1 MLDYKQVPQNRSSVQ
16 KKKDRQSQG
25 FKNNRENND
34 LSLLLMFYN
43 PTKNKIFIMNF
54 NLFVKKWQFDWNKEM
69 YSVKKNPHFNNK
81 KSLY

>member
-54 NLFVKKWQFDWNKEM
+54 NLFVKK
-69 YSVKKNPHFNNK
+69 
-81 KSLY
+81 

>member
-43 PTKNKIFIMNF
+43 PTYNKIFIMNF
-54 NLFVKKWQFDWNKEM
+54 NLFVKKWQFNWNKEM
-69 YSVKKNPHFNNK
+69 YIGWK
-81 KSLY
+81 KSSF

>member
-43 PTKNKIFIMNF
+43 PTYNKIFIMNF
-54 NLFVKKWQFDWNKEM
+54 NLFVKK
-69 YSVKKNPHFNNK
+69 
-81 KSLY
+81 

>member
-54 NLFVKKWQFDWNKEM
+54 NLFVEK
-69 YSVKKNPHFNNK
+69 
-81 KSLY
+81 